1 VTEGGPVA
9 EARPASRKLAA
20 AIAAR
25 IVADISDAD
34 WPEGAVF
41 GSEGELL
48 DRYGVSRAVLREAV
62 RLLEHQ
68 EVARMRRGPGGGLV
82 VTVPSVESVIQA
94 VMVYLL
100 HVGAPVDDVFEA
112 RHALEQEAA
121 SLAAERLG
129 EDQLARLRDLVDR
142 EVGGEVAHHRVLHVL
157 VASTSGNPALE
168 FFVDLLHRV
177 TLLYAPESE
186 ALTNQVLASSVKAH
200 ARIVESIVGGDA
212 SGAARRMRSHLDA
225 EAGFIRGRM
234 PDRPRAEAVFSSSDG
249 GRTKLAESV
258 ARQLFVE
265 VVAAGWP
272 VGDLIGSEAELMSR
286 FDVSR
291 AVLREAVRVLEHHQV
306 ARMRRGPGGG
316 LQVTAP
322 GIDATTV
329 AMALH
334 LDRVGVR
341 SEHLYEVRRILEMAV
356 LDRVITGVDPPAI
369 EALEAVLAQPPE
381 VEVDITRLGHDFH
394 TVLATLSGNRVLEL
408 LTDVIVR
415 LSRGYATRAPVTGPA
430 PPVDELHAAH
440 REIAD
445 AIVERDASLA
455 RFRMRRHLE
464 TLPRWIL

>member
-1 VTEGGPVA
+1 MIEGDPGI
-9 EARPASRKLAA
+9 ERQPASRKLAA

-25 IVADISDAD
+25 IVVDISDAG
-34 WPEGAVF
+34 WPEGEVF
-41 GSEGELL
+41 GSEAELL

-100 HVGAPVDDVFEA
+100 YVGAGMDDVFEA
-112 RHALEQEAA
+112 RQALEQEAA
-121 SLAAERLG
+121 SLAAVRLG
-129 EDQLARLRDLVDR
+129 EGSVAELRDLVDR
-142 EVGGEVAHHRVLHVL
+142 EATGEVGHHHALHVL
-157 VASTSGNPALE
+157 VAAASGNPVLE

-177 TLLYAPESE
+177 TLLYAPESG
-186 ALTNQVLASSVKAH
+186 ALTAQVLASSVEAH
-200 ARIVESIVGGDA
+200 TRIVDSIVGGDA

-225 EAGFIRGRM
+225 EAEFIRTRM
-234 PDRPRAEAVFSSSDG
+234 PDRLRAEAVFSRSDG
-249 GRTKLAESV
+249 GRTKMAESV

-265 VVAAGWP
+265 VVDSGWP
-272 VGDLIGSEAELMSR
+272 VGHLLGSEADLMVR

-334 LDRVGVR
+334 LDRVKVE
-341 SEHLYEVRRILEMAV
+341 SDHLYEVRRSLEMAV
-356 LDRVITGVDPPAI
+356 LDRVIADADADAI
-369 EALEAVLAQPPE
+369 EALEEVLAHPPE
-381 VEVDITRLGHDFH
+381 TQMELTRLGQDLH

-408 LTDVIVR
+408 LTDVTVR
-415 LSRGYATRAPVTGPA
+415 LSRGYTRRAPVTGPI
-430 PPVDELHAAH
+430 PPLEELHSAH
-440 REIAD
+440 RDIVD
-445 AIVERDASLA
+445 AIARRDASLA

-464 TLPRWIL
+464 TLPRWMS